1 VRDPGFAHAAERECA
16 RLLDFYGIRWEYEP
30 HTFTLAEDEDGR
42 TREAFT
48 PDFYL
53 TDLDCYLEVTT
64 MRQRHVTR
72 KHRKLKRL
80 RERHPE
86 VRVQLFSRRDV
97 ERLAAC
103 HGISLT
109 EVA

>member
-1 VRDPGFAHAAERECA
+1 VRDAGFAHEAERECA

-30 HTFTLAEDEDGR
+30 RTFTLATDDDGR

-48 PDFYL
+48 PDFWL
-53 TDLDCYLEVTT
+53 PDLGCYVEVTT

-80 RERHPE
+80 RERHPD
-86 VRVQLFSRRDV
+86 VRVLLFSRRDV
-97 ERLAAC
+97 ERLATC
-103 HGISLT
+103 HGLPFS

>member
-16 RLLDFYGIRWEYEP
+16 QLLDFYGISWEYEP
-30 HTFTLAEDEDGR
+30 TTFTLAVDAEGR
-42 TREAFT
+42 TRQAFT

-53 TDLDCYLEVTT
+53 PDLDCYLEVTT

-80 RERHPE
+80 RECHPE
-86 VRVQLFSRRDV
+86 VRILLFSRRDV

-103 HGISLT
+103 HGILVD